1 MWLCDSLP
9 RDLPGA
15 RVMIYGY
22 DSQLQG
28 SNSFQD
34 IESLASSFREM
45 LQALQTKA
53 LTDAI
58 PRTVP
63 LILIAH
69 SLGGIIVKEAIIQ
82 MKGNKNNYDLIRSI
96 YGAIFF
102 GVPSQGMDIA
112 HLFPLVEDQANS
124 DLLRSLGKESKIL
137 RDQCRNFPK
146 AFDKEDSEIFCYY
159 ETEKSPTASLVSL
172 LYY

>member
-34 IESLASSFREM
+34 IESLASFFREM
-45 LQALQTKA
+45 LQALQAKVP
-53 LTDAI
+53 TDSK
-58 PRTVP
+58 PRTIP

-82 MKGNKNNYDLIRSI
+82 MKGNTKNHDLIRSI

-102 GVPSQGMDIA
+102 GVPSQGMDIT
-112 HLFPLVEDQANS
+112 HLFPLVKGQANS
-124 DLLRSLGKESKIL
+124 GLLHSLGKESKTL
-137 RDQCRNFPK
+137 RDQCRNFSK

-159 ETEKSPTASLVSL
+159 ETEKSQTASLVSL
-172 LYY
+172 LHY